1 MNEDSEM
8 RNLTS
13 KSVFQKNSCNGQNN
27 ATKEAFGMHL
37 LTSVLASCFIATT
50 IVACGDSQ
58 LDEQTG
64 PQDTQEQTQKTA
76 RGSQDSSTPAESNPL
91 SLVKMIEFSGPEVEG
106 FHNCFWVGPVSYET
120 YNIAYPD
127 EGAVYWGSNFQL
139 PENASH
145 LEIRGNYPNAR
156 YMSYNAYDKLSQP
169 TDAILDADIVAST
182 GANPFASDDKSGGS
196 YIVNV
201 VAGPAPS
208 GERPGNTLYLGD
220 PETRNTQLPLLL
232 RIYVPAAGTDYT
244 GGAGMPEVAL
254 VMNDGERLTGD
265 AMCKAVNSPFP
276 GSPDRKSPSVAMEES
291 TYKNLVYGPGAP
303 EGFPAKAEVEWLK
316 FWGGAYSVSR
326 HIPDRKF
333 LETGIAGS
341 AAGRLAKK
349 AGFYS
354 NTHNDYISTYVNEAF
369 GEMVVLKGKMP
380 RTPASGWD
388 IASGEYDLRYW
399 SLCSNES
406 IVTTAYSDCIY
417 DSNVVLDEDRNFTI
431 VVSRAV
437 NRPINAKAECGITW
451 LDWGE
456 RGNGVGDASQSYLI
470 LRNMSGDDFQQS
482 IQNVSSMASAEKD
495 MGPYYPVTSYSS
507 KADFE
512 ALGCLAAE

>member
-1 MNEDSEM
+1 MN
-8 RNLTS
+8 R
-13 KSVFQKNSCNGQNN
+13 
-27 ATKEAFGMHL
+27 
-37 LTSVLASCFIATT
+37 LTSVLASCLIIAAT

-64 PQDTQEQTQKTA
+64 PQDTQEQTQKAA
-76 RGSQDSSTPAESNPL
+76 RGSQYSSTPAESNPL
-91 SLVKMIEFSGPEVEG
+91 SLVKMIEFSGPEAEG
-106 FHNCFWVGPVSYET
+106 FHNCFWIGPVSYES

-145 LEIRGNYPNAR
+145 LEITGNYPNAR

-169 TDAILDADIVAST
+169 IDAILDADIVAST

-201 VAGPAPS
+201 VPGPAPS
-208 GERPGNTLYLGD
+208 GERAGNTLYLGN
-220 PETRNTQLPLLL
+220 PETLNTRLPLVL

-244 GGAGMPEVAL
+244 GGAGMPEVTL

-276 GSPDRKSPSVAMEES
+276 GSPDRKLPSVAMEET
-291 TYKNLVYGPGAP
+291 TYKDLVYGAGAP
-303 EGFPAKAEVEWLK
+303 EGFPANAEVEWLK

-333 LETGIAGS
+333 LEKAIAES
-341 AAGRLAKK
+341 AAGGLAKQ

-354 NTHNDYISTYVNEAF
+354 NKHNDYIGAYVNEAF
-369 GEMVVLKGKMP
+369 GDMVVLKGKMP
-380 RTPASGWD
+380 RTPAGGWD
-388 IASGEYDLRYW
+388 ITSGEYDLRYW

-437 NRPINAKAECGITW
+437 NRPINARAECGVTW

-470 LRNMSGDDFQQS
+470 LRNMNGDEFQQS

-495 MGPYYPVTSYSS
+495 MGQYYPVTSYSN
-507 KADFE
+507 KAHFE
-512 ALGCLAAE
+512 ALGCNATE